1 VLLGLKEHKVLPVPK
16 VDLRVHKE
24 LLAHKVLRAHKVLK
38 EVFREPKELKELKER

>member
-24 LLAHKVLRAHKVLK
+24 LLAHKGLK

>member
-38 EVFREPKELKELKER
+38 EVYKVLKELKELKEQ